1 MKVKVKKNGLVRME
15 TLINNDRIK
24 NSDGFMELLTLDIS
38 KVLKDYFDYK
48 GSPQVDVV
56 KNGSVFSVSVSVA
69 AEGIK
74 SFLTI
79 PKENEIY

>member
-48 GSPQVDVV
+48 SSPQVNIV
-56 KNGSVFSVSVSVA
+56 KNGSVFSVSVSVV